1 MEYHSLTELL
11 SNHRASRRFFMSLPI
26 ELQLELHKHD
36 DSVKSASEL
45 KELVGEIN
53 RSRNYDSSAVFPHEY
68 SLY

>member
-26 ELQLELHKHD
+26 ELHKHD